1 MSTAIEY
8 LITEHISSELSQQI
22 SDCIAEMSDPYE
34 WYIEPITLLE
44 TSRSLRGTS
53 KLFRF
58 FDDDGEALS
67 LKQETEKVL
76 YDLEY
81 LFAVLESA
89 AQQFSVQWAL
99 NIEGVPVGHIT
110 STGMDDQLMKTSSD
124 FLSRLAS
131 FFCVTSFIADKF

>member
-67 LKQETEKVL
+67 LKQETEK
-76 YDLEY
+76 
-81 LFAVLESA
+81 
-89 AQQFSVQWAL
+89 
-99 NIEGVPVGHIT
+99 
-110 STGMDDQLMKTSSD
+110 
-124 FLSRLAS
+124 
-131 FFCVTSFIADKF
+131 